1 MRGQENND
9 TRLLERVA
17 ALVGRRCGLHLP
29 SEKLWM
35 LERRLTERRGQA
47 TLREY
52 LDLLEGPR
60 GAPELER
67 LIEALRIG
75 ETRLFRLGA
84 HLRALRRVALPE
96 IVARRSGVARC
107 FTIQVW
113 SAGCASGEEPY
124 TLAMVL
130 DSWLAEAYGP
140 DARYAILA
148 TDLSAEALARAR
160 EGRYTAEEVTGSVPP
175 EMVARYLEREG
186 DAGGYRV
193 RPELKQR
200 IRFVQHNLVT
210 DRYPTGFDLVFCC
223 NVLIYFDRATRATV
237 VQRLA
242 TSLSPS
248 GYLFLGTT
256 EAVEPLAGDCTVL
269 RTPDGV
275 VHQRSPAETPA
286 AAPPPA
292 SAHGPPTAAGGA
304 APVAAPVVPAGRPT
318 LVRLQGSYDGD
329 RLTLELRPTL
339 EADLHADH
347 VILDLDGATYLEPTC
362 ARVLARLARHLER
375 QVVLVASRPAVLRW
389 LRRHADLLGQLP
401 LHSTLSEARQTCAPE
416 SDR

>member
-1 MRGQENND
+1 VRGPENSD

-29 SEKLWM
+29 PEKLWM
-35 LERRLTERRGQA
+35 LERRLAERRGQA
-47 TLREY
+47 TLRDY

-130 DSWLAEAYGP
+130 DDWLAEAYGP
-140 DARYAILA
+140 DARFAILA
-148 TDLSAEALARAR
+148 TDLSAEALATAR
-160 EGRYTAEEVTGSVPP
+160 EGLYTAENVTGSVPP
-175 EMVARYLEREG
+175 ELATRYLERESDSG
-186 DAGGYRV
+186 CYRV
-193 RPELKQR
+193 GPELRQR
-200 IRFVQHNLVT
+200 VRFVQHNLVA
-210 DRYPTGFDLVFCC
+210 DRYPSGFDLVFCC
-223 NVLIYFDRATRATV
+223 NVLIYFDRATRAAV
-237 VQRLA
+237 VRRLGS
-242 TSLSPS
+242 SLSPS

-256 EAVEPLAGDCTVL
+256 EAVEPLVGDFSVL

-275 VHQRSPAETPA
+275 VHQRSPADEA
-286 AAPPPA
+286 ATTTPPPA
-292 SAHGPPTAAGGA
+292 PAPQTDAVASVATRA
-304 APVAAPVVPAGRPT
+304 APAPEGQPT

-339 EADLHADH
+339 EADLRADH
-347 VILDLDGATYLEPTC
+347 LILDLDGATYLEPTC

-389 LRRHADLLGQLP
+389 LKRHADLLGQLP
-401 LHSTLSEARQTCAPE
+401 LHSTLAAARQAGE
-416 SDR
+416 